1 MNSTFGHR
9 TGVAIMA
16 LLGLLSVIGLVGIGQ
31 DGAPPASFTILCAVL
46 GAVTLLA
53 ALPKYNRTAAGIWTM
68 IGAQAMTGLTG
79 SRSSGPTTPPAGRS
93 LPWWPPGWSRSSPW
107 FCWCPRCALSASRS
121 RWEWHAMSRLAP
133 DVASSSRSQ
142 LRSIGLTGLVGTG
155 LLFASVIAGCPGRTA
170 ARCGHCRGGSL
181 REGPDASW
189 VPAVEAVG
197 DIAMMVIL
205 GFMVGFSLFLR
216 RYERAFPVR
225 STMAMLSGTLFAAY
239 VVLDP
244 AEEAATHRL
253 ADLDQ
258 GQLAFAYNVTTIG
271 FTNVWLAM
279 GGFAFACG
287 WVIVS
292 TRAMPTW
299 LGWWGLVAGT
309 ALGLAQLVWTVEPAW
324 LVPYAAFWLWLLT
337 TCVLLVRGRTISQ
350 AESLA
355 EIESYVPK
363 P

>member
-1 MNSTFGHR
+1 
-9 TGVAIMA
+9 
-16 LLGLLSVIGLVGIGQ
+16 
-31 DGAPPASFTILCAVL
+31 
-46 GAVTLLA
+46 
-53 ALPKYNRTAAGIWTM
+53 
-68 IGAQAMTGLTG
+68 
-79 SRSSGPTTPPAGRS
+79 
-93 LPWWPPGWSRSSPW
+93 
-107 FCWCPRCALSASRS
+107 
-121 RWEWHAMSRLAP
+121 MSRLAP
-133 DVASSSRSQ
+133 DVASSSRLQ

-155 LLFASVIAGCPGRTA
+155 LLFASVIAGAPDEPPLDAGTA
-170 ARCGHCRGGSL
+170 EAAAFVRGL
-181 REGPDASW
+181 EASW
-189 VPAVEAVG
+189 VSAVEAVG
-197 DIAMMVIL
+197 DIAMMVLL

-258 GQLAFAYNVTTIG
+258 GQLAFAYDVTTIG

-350 AESLA
+350 AEPHA
-355 EIESYVPK
+355 
-363 P
+363 

>member
-1 MNSTFGHR
+1 MSQ
-9 TGVAIMA
+9 
-16 LLGLLSVIGLVGIGQ
+16 L
-31 DGAPPASFTILCAVL
+31 
-46 GAVTLLA
+46 
-53 ALPKYNRTAAGIWTM
+53 TAAVDPST
-68 IGAQAMTGLTG
+68 
-79 SRSSGPTTPPAGRS
+79 RS
-93 LPWWPPGWSRSSPW
+93 LAR
-107 FCWCPRCALSASRS
+107 R
-121 RWEWHAMSRLAP
+121 
-133 DVASSSRSQ
+133 
-142 LRSIGLTGLVGTG
+142 IGLTGLVGTG
-155 LLFASVIAGCPGRTA
+155 LLFAAVITGSPDEPPLDAGTA
-170 ARCGHCRGGSL
+170 EAAEYVKGL
-181 REGPDASW
+181 DASW
-189 VPAVEAVG
+189 IPVVEAVG

-244 AEEAATHRL
+244 AEEAATHRV

-258 GQLAFAYNVTTIG
+258 GQLAFAYDVTTIG

-279 GGFAFACG
+279 GVFAFACG
-287 WVIVS
+287 WAIVA

-337 TCVLLVRGRTISQ
+337 TCVLLVRGRTSSPPEPQ
-350 AESLA
+350 AREDRQS
-355 EIESYVPK
+355 I
-363 P
+363 

>member
-1 MNSTFGHR
+1 M
-9 TGVAIMA
+9 
-16 LLGLLSVIGLVGIGQ
+16 
-31 DGAPPASFTILCAVL
+31 
-46 GAVTLLA
+46 
-53 ALPKYNRTAAGIWTM
+53 
-68 IGAQAMTGLTG
+68 
-79 SRSSGPTTPPAGRS
+79 
-93 LPWWPPGWSRSSPW
+93 
-107 FCWCPRCALSASRS
+107 
-121 RWEWHAMSRLAP
+121 
-133 DVASSSRSQ
+133 
-142 LRSIGLTGLVGTG
+142 
-155 LLFASVIAGCPGRTA
+155 
-170 ARCGHCRGGSL
+170 
-181 REGPDASW
+181 
-189 VPAVEAVG
+189 PAVEAVG
-197 DIAMMVIL
+197 DIAAMVML

-225 STMAMLSGTLFAAY
+225 STMAMLSGTLFTAY

-244 AEEAATHRL
+244 AEEAAAHRV

-258 GQLAFAYNVTTIG
+258 SQLAFAYDVTTIG

-279 GGFAFACG
+279 GGFALASG

-292 TRAMPTW
+292 TKAMPTW

-337 TCVLLVRGRTISQ
+337 TCVLLVQGRTVGP